1 LTGDIVKQVG
11 LVAAV
16 AALLLILWLPATP
29 RLPAAGQVMLAI
41 LAFAVIVWMTEA
53 LDYAVSAVVIGA
65 LMIFLLAAAP
75 DAAKP
80 AGAMGTGAALGL
92 ALSGF
97 SNSAVALVAAACF
110 IAAAMT
116 ATGLDR
122 RIALAVLSKVDA
134 RTNHIVIGAMF
145 TGFLLSFIV
154 PSTTARV
161 ACLVPI
167 MMGFILAFKVDKRSR
182 FAGLLV
188 ITAAQ
193 TASVWNVGIK
203 TAAAQNM
210 VASGFIEKQFG
221 TTITWA
227 EWFVAGAPFS
237 ALLSVAVYFIMTR
250 MMKPEMKEIAGG
262 QATIREQLAAIGP
275 MTAREWKLL
284 AIVLTLLGFWAT
296 EKTLH
301 GFDTSSTTIAAIALM
316 LLPRLGVMDWKESQR
331 GFPWGTVVLFA
342 VGISVGTALLRTHAA
357 GWLASLIVEH
367 LGLQHASAFAILM
380 LLSLFPIVIHLGF
393 ASATALAST
402 MIHDDSDH
410 HQRARGRGYARNQ
423 RGRHDDA
430 AAVRGELRLHPAGEC
445 AAEHDR
451 LRYRYL
457 RREGL
462 HSNRSGNHA
471 GRRRAAGDLLAH
483 LLALDG
489 IHDQVKCQAGALR
502 RKTAFSIA
510 ETGPEVPS
518 RNCFASAYGSAHTER
533 LCLPIL
539 RAHWR
544 VDLTPT
550 GGSRGQARNF
560 LCRSR
565 RAQALRG

>member
-1 LTGDIVKQVG
+1 MNSASNPQVIASTPVVAPANILKRVG
-11 LVAAV
+11 LFAAL
-16 AALLLILWLPATP
+16 AALLAIVLMPTPLGLP
-29 RLPAAGQVMLAI
+29 LAGQIMLGI

-65 LMIFLLAAAP
+65 LMIFLLAFVA

-80 AGAMGTGAALGL
+80 LGAAMGTGASLGL

-97 SNSAVALVAAACF
+97 ANSAVALVAAACF

-122 RIALAVLSKVDA
+122 RIALVVLSNVDA
-134 RTNHIVIGAMF
+134 RSNHIVIGAMAV
-145 TGFLLSFIV
+145 GFLLSFIV

-210 VASGFIEKQFG
+210 VAVGFIEKQFDTSIG
-221 TTITWA
+221 WA
-227 EWFVAGAPFS
+227 EWFIAGAPFS

-250 MMKPEMKEIAGG
+250 MMKPELTEIAGG
-262 QATIREQLAAIGP
+262 QATIRQQLDAIGK
-275 MTAREWKLL
+275 MTLREWRLLLIVLVLL
-284 AIVLTLLGFWAT
+284 AFWAT

-301 GFDTSSTTIAAIALM
+301 NFDTSSTTIAAIALM

-342 VGISVGTALLRTHAA
+342 IGISIGTALLRTQAA
-357 GWLASLIVEH
+357 GWLANLIVQH
-367 LGLQHASAFAILM
+367 LGLQNASAFAILM
-380 LLSLFPIVIHLGF
+380 LLSLFLIVIHLGF

-402 MIHDDSDH
+402 MIPIIISVLM
-410 HQRARGRGYARNQ
+410 
-423 RGRHDDA
+423 
-430 AAVRGELRLHPAGEC
+430 AVQTPGINVVGMTM
-445 AAEHDR
+445 
-451 LRYRYL
+451 
-457 RREGL
+457 
-462 HSNRSGNHA
+462 
-471 GRRRAAGDLLAH
+471 LLQFVVSFGFILPVNAPQNM
-483 LLALDG
+483 
-489 IHDQVKCQAGALR
+489 I
-502 RKTAFSIA
+502 
-510 ETGPEVPS
+510 
-518 RNCFASAYGSAHTER
+518 AYGTDTFDAKDFVRTGLVITFAASVLLVIFA
-533 LCLPIL
+533 
-539 RAHWR
+539 
-544 VDLTPT
+544 LTYWPWMGYMT
-550 GGSRGQARNF
+550 KA
-560 LCRSR
+560 
-565 RAQALRG
+565 A

>member
-1 LTGDIVKQVG
+1 MNSASNPQVVASTPVGAPGNLLKRVG
-11 LVAAV
+11 LFAAL
-16 AALLLILWLPATP
+16 AALLAIVLMPTPLGLPV
-29 RLPAAGQVMLAI
+29 AGQIMLGI

-65 LMIFLLAAAP
+65 LMIFLLAYVP

-80 AGAMGTGAALGL
+80 LGAAMGTGASLGL

-97 SNSAVALVAAACF
+97 ANSAVALVAAACF

-122 RIALAVLSKVDA
+122 RIALVVLSKVDA
-134 RTNHIVIGAMF
+134 RSNHIVIGAMVV
-145 TGFLLSFIV
+145 GFLLSFVV

-210 VASGFIEKQFG
+210 VAVGFIEKQFG
-221 TTITWA
+221 TSISWA
-227 EWFVAGAPFS
+227 EWFIAGAPFS

-250 MMKPEMKEIAGG
+250 MMKPELAEIAGG
-262 QATIREQLAAIGP
+262 QATIRQQLDAIGK
-275 MTAREWKLL
+275 MTLREWKLL
-284 AIVLTLLGFWAT
+284 VLVLVLLAFWAT

-301 GFDTSSTTIAAIALM
+301 NFDTSSTTIAAIALM

-342 VGISVGTALLRTHAA
+342 IGISIGTALLRTQAA
-357 GWLASLIVEH
+357 GWLANLIVQH
-367 LGLQHASAFAILM
+367 LGLQNASAFVILM
-380 LLSLFPIVIHLGF
+380 LLSLFLIVIHLGF

-402 MIHDDSDH
+402 MIPIIISVLM
-410 HQRARGRGYARNQ
+410 
-423 RGRHDDA
+423 
-430 AAVRGELRLHPAGEC
+430 AVQTPGINVVGMTM
-445 AAEHDR
+445 
-451 LRYRYL
+451 
-457 RREGL
+457 
-462 HSNRSGNHA
+462 
-471 GRRRAAGDLLAH
+471 LLQFVVSFGFILPVNAPQNM
-483 LLALDG
+483 
-489 IHDQVKCQAGALR
+489 I
-502 RKTAFSIA
+502 
-510 ETGPEVPS
+510 
-518 RNCFASAYGSAHTER
+518 AYGTDTFDAKDFVRTG
-533 LCLPIL
+533 LVITLAATVLLVIF
-539 RAHWR
+539 A
-544 VDLTPT
+544 LTYWPWMGYMT
-550 GGSRGQARNF
+550 KA
-560 LCRSR
+560 
-565 RAQALRG
+565 A